1 MVLKMAQHSNE
12 QWRQAK
18 KLYEAQRDLNDDS
31 GDDSEVNLDILYV
44 VNSNT
49 IESRKDVC
57 TLTNLISARADWS
70 CFLCVLLAVPWEF
83 TVHKFLYECYVYTQ
97 VSKVKLIWSHRL
109 GLPALFHQNQYTIV
123 LWKIK
128 IYASQRKG
136 KKKEILS

>member
-18 KLYEAQRDLNDDS
+18 KLCEAQRDLNDES

-57 TLTNLISARADWS
+57 TLTNLISARAD
-70 CFLCVLLAVPWEF
+70 
-83 TVHKFLYECYVYTQ
+83 
-97 VSKVKLIWSHRL
+97 
-109 GLPALFHQNQYTIV
+109 
-123 LWKIK
+123 
-128 IYASQRKG
+128 
-136 KKKEILS
+136 